1 MPRNQYSDQT
11 YLKLDIDN
19 RDIMENRLQS
29 KIKEAI
35 DEFTTQSNQITDGY
49 REVAGREG
57 RRTRVNQ
64 TIIKNALKNFCPK
77 GESKAVTGDLITHSE
92 TKPHYRDKHQRNFEL
107 L

>member
-1 MPRNQYSDQT
+1 MRNSDQT

-19 RDIMENRLQS
+19 HDIMENRLQS

-57 RRTRVNQ
+57 RRT
-64 TIIKNALKNFCPK
+64 
-77 GESKAVTGDLITHSE
+77 SLIRS
-92 TKPHYRDKHQRNFEL
+92 
-107 L
+107 

>member
-49 REVAGREG
+49 GKLLVEKAEEPGL
-57 RRTRVNQ
+57 
-64 TIIKNALKNFCPK
+64 IK
-77 GESKAVTGDLITHSE
+77 
-92 TKPHYRDKHQRNFEL
+92 Q
-107 L
+107 